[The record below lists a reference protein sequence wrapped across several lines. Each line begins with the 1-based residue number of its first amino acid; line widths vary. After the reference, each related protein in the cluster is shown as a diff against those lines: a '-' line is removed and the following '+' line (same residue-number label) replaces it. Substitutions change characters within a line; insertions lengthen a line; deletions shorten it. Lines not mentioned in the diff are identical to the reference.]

1 MHQIAGGVLLLLLA
15 TPAIHAADDPK
26 DKPATPA
33 EQYESLDREFRE
45 AAHEYYVEA
54 TTDADRVEPLARII
68 KLSPRCLELAE
79 RYPKDPVALDALVQ
93 VVVLSEAPIRQPASV
108 ARR

>member
-1 MHQIAGGVLLLLLA
+1 MGRMVSGILVLVLPRSVTA
-15 TPAIHAADDPK
+15 TEEGR
-26 DKPATPA
+26 DKPATLA
-33 EQYESLDREFRE
+33 EQYEALDREFRE

-79 RYPKDPVALDALVQ
+79 RYSKNPIALDALVH
-93 VVVLSEAPIRQPASV
+93 VVVLSEAPVRQPASV
-108 ARR
+108 DQR

>member
-1 MHQIAGGVLLLLLA
+1 MGRMVSGILVLLLGLSVTA
-15 TPAIHAADDPK
+15 GEEGR

-33 EQYESLDREFRE
+33 EQNESLDREFRE
-45 AAHEYYVEA
+45 APYEYSVKA

-79 RYPKDPVALDALVQ
+79 RCPKDPVALDALVQ
-93 VVVLSEAPIRQPASV
+93 VVVLSEAPVRQPASV